1 MPEPRQHGR
10 YHGAGAFPGPS
21 VFKAKANARTTR
33 QHPICLLTRSCTLI
47 TTMTYALRFD
57 HALTTNTGPRL
68 DGLIPEA
75 YSPFA
80 QRIFA
85 SPAQPAAVTT
95 ESDRGRG
102 GVPCCERHDWAAPIS
117 SGCRRGIAGSVLA
130 PTVQDFPPAPVVVA
144 AGLSAPRE
152 VRGSAHHV
160 VVGAISCRRVGFA
173 PAHVENVQ
181 ARVGIGLTTGAIC
194 ARDESGVRKAS
205 RQSCATPVHPPP
217 PFTLPP

>member
-1 MPEPRQHGR
+1 
-10 YHGAGAFPGPS
+10 
-21 VFKAKANARTTR
+21 
-33 QHPICLLTRSCTLI
+33 
-47 TTMTYALRFD
+47 MTYALRFD

-130 PTVQDFPPAPVVVA
+130 PTVQYVAPAPVVVA

-194 ARDESGVRKAS
+194 ARDESGVGRKVVKAALLMS
-205 RQSCATPVHPPP
+205 LHLLPLRCRARSGGFAVGRADSGAACPATCWPH
-217 PFTLPP
+217 LPIIQD